1 MTILSKPKIMQA
13 DFVLQFPP
21 SIHHFSDDELFE
33 FCQANQPYNFERDK
47 FGNIYIIMPTGSKTS
62 NLNFEL
68 GMEFGIWNRQYQLGK
83 VFDSNGGFILPDTSM
98 RAADVAW
105 VELARWQALSEA
117 QQSKF
122 APLCPDF
129 VLELMS
135 PSDDF
140 ESLNEKMLEWLTNG
154 CRLAW
159 LIDIKNEKVYVYEN
173 GGLAQTLPDFQQK
186 LSGGKV
192 LPHFELDLSILKK

>member
-1 MTILSKPKIMQA
+1 MILSKSKNLTETGLM
-13 DFVLQFPP
+13 LQIPA
-21 SIHHFSDDELFE
+21 SVHHFTDDEFFD
-33 FCQANQPYNFERDK
+33 FCQANQPLNFERDK

-62 NLNFEL
+62 EYNAEL
-68 GMEFGIWNRQYQLGK
+68 VTEFVIWNRQYKLGK
-83 VFDSNGGFILPDTSM
+83 VFDSNGGFLLPDTSM
-98 RAADVAW
+98 KAADVAW
-105 VELARWQALSEA
+105 VELSRWQTLTEK

-140 ESLNEKMLEWLTNG
+140 ETLHTKMLEWLTNG

-159 LIDIKNEKVYVYEN
+159 LIDTKNEIAYVYEN
-173 GGLAQTLPDFQQK
+173 GGLAQEISDFQQR
-186 LSGGKV
+186 LSGGTV

>member
-1 MTILSKPKIMQA
+1 MILSKTKNITEQGLM
-13 DFVLQFPP
+13 LQIP
-21 SIHHFSDDELFE
+21 SSVHHFSDDEFFE
-33 FCQANQPYNFERDK
+33 FCQANQPFNFERDK

-62 NLNFEL
+62 EFNAEL
-68 GMEFGIWNRQYQLGK
+68 ITEFGIWNREYKLGK
-83 VFDSNGGFILPDTSM
+83 VFDSNRDFILPDTSM

-105 VELARWQALSEA
+105 IELTRWQALTKK

-122 APLCPDF
+122 APICPDF

-135 PSDDF
+135 SSDDF
-140 ESLNEKMLEWLTNG
+140 ESLNAKMLEWLANG

-159 LIDIKNEKVYVYEN
+159 LIDIKNEKVYIYEN
-173 GGLAQTLPDFQQK
+173 GGLAQEITGFSQK

-192 LPHFELDLSILKK
+192 LANFELDLSVLKS